1 MKIRNGFVSNSSSSS
16 FVVKGFVIP
25 KEDINFDKLTNKILE
40 KYPQLETDYMI
51 SLKEAEYFDE
61 YEYAYELMSN
71 MRRLNLYVAENEEDG
86 APSNSVLVGKLLQD
100 TEYELRDM
108 IIDCNIDD
116 ELKEIKEILD
126 KTTNTPLECKIVV
139 GTRMC

>member
-16 FVVKGFVIP
+16 FVVKGFIIP

-126 KTTNTPLECKIVV
+126 KTTNTPLECKIIV